1 MYVWGVCTTAAVL
14 QEAALRAFY
23 LPDEAHDYE
32 LHEFGG
38 TQRLHSDDIL
48 NSNSGGGSRS
58 WLKDAGEA
66 WLLRAKG
73 RDADVIKV
81 YAGWPR

>member
-1 MYVWGVCTTAAVL
+1 MCTTAAVL

-23 LPDEAHDYE
+23 LPEDAQDYDLLE
-32 LHEFGG
+32 VGG
-38 TQRLHSDDIL
+38 AQRLRSHDVL
-48 NSNSGGGSRS
+48 NRNSGASGRS
-58 WLKDAGEA
+58 EA
-66 WLLRAKG
+66 WLLRAKA

>member
-1 MYVWGVCTTAAVL
+1 MCTTAAVL

-23 LPDEAHDYE
+23 LPEDTQDYE
-32 LHEFGG
+32 LLEVGG
-38 TQRLHSDDIL
+38 AQRLRGDDVL
-48 NSNSGGGSRS
+48 NRNSGASGR
-58 WLKDAGEA
+58 GEA
-66 WLLRAKG
+66 WLLRAKA